1 MRKPL
6 PANHHLPHRSPE
18 RSLEPASIN
27 LNRTNTVSVFKK
39 VIGQDVGDPSRS
51 APSLP
56 DIRHA
61 EPIHTQAPTAYAAQP
76 VAPARTA
83 PAATRNVLS
92 SDVEIKGSVKFTNDL
107 VVDGKIEG
115 EISSDGNL
123 TVGENARI
131 KAEVKTAT
139 VIVYGKVHGNLTATD
154 RVELKA
160 SAEVVG
166 DIKAKTLAIEAGA
179 IFVGK
184 STVGT
189 PAAAPQGQSPAPA
202 ATPAKAVEAPAA
214 APAPA
219 KPSDTP
225 ELPKQGTL
233 LAGTKP

>member
-1 MRKPL
+1 M
-6 PANHHLPHRSPE
+6 
-18 RSLEPASIN
+18 
-27 LNRTNTVSVFKK
+27 SVFKK
-39 VIGQDVGDPSRS
+39 VIGQDHGDTSRS

-61 EPIHTQAPTAYAAQP
+61 EPIHAQAPAPYAAQP
-76 VAPARTA
+76 ATPVRTS

-115 EISSDGNL
+115 EITSDGNL
-123 TVGENARI
+123 TIGENARI

-189 PAAAPQGQSPAPA
+189 PAAAPQGQAP
-202 ATPAKAVEAPAA
+202 TPAVKTEVPAA
-214 APAPA
+214 APAPT
-219 KPSDTP
+219 KPSETL

>member
-1 MRKPL
+1 M
-6 PANHHLPHRSPE
+6 
-18 RSLEPASIN
+18 
-27 LNRTNTVSVFKK
+27 FKK
-39 VIGQDVGDPSRS
+39 VIGQDHRESSPT

-56 DIRHA
+56 EIRHA
-61 EPIHTQAPTAYAAQP
+61 EPAHAPAQAAYAAQP
-76 VAPARTA
+76 AAVAQAPAARPA

-115 EISSDGNL
+115 EITSDGNL

-131 KAEVKTAT
+131 KAEIKTAT

-189 PAAAPQGQSPAPA
+189 PASAPASAAP
-202 ATPAKAVEAPAA
+202 TPAKSEAAAPSKSEAPAA
-214 APAPA
+214 AKPAA
-219 KPSDTP
+219 ATTL
-225 ELPKQGTL
+225 ELPKQGNL
-233 LAGTKP
+233 LSGTNP